1 MQVAIDASAIIA
13 VIANEPEKQALLEL
27 TKGADL
33 IAPASIHFEIGNAFS
48 AMLKRRRITIGQA
61 QVAVALYQDIPIRF
75 VEIEL
80 AATLEIANQLSIY
93 AYDAYLIRTAEKYR
107 APLLTLD
114 KALQHHARS
123 YGVKVLEVIP

>member
-13 VIANEPEKQALLEL
+13 VIANEPEKKALLEL
-27 TKGADL
+27 TTGADL

-48 AMLKRRRITIGQA
+48 AMLKRHRVTIAQA
-61 QVAVALYQDIPIRF
+61 QVAVGLYQDIPIRF

-80 AATLEIANQLSIY
+80 AATLEIADQLSIY

>member
-13 VIANEPEKQALLEL
+13 VIANEPEKQKLLEL
-27 TKGADL
+27 TTGADL

-48 AMLKRRRITIGQA
+48 AMLKRHRVTIAQA

-80 AATLEIANQLSIY
+80 AATLEIADQLSIY

-123 YGVKVLEVIP
+123 YGVKVLEVIS

>member
-1 MQVAIDASAIIA
+1 MLVAIDASAIIA

-48 AMLKRRRITIGQA
+48 AMLKRRRITMGQA

>member
-13 VIANEPEKQALLEL
+13 VIVNESEKKTLIEL
-27 TKGADL
+27 TTGADL
-33 IAPASIHFEIGNAFS
+33 VAPASIHFEIGNAFS
-48 AMLKRRRITIGQA
+48 AMLKRHRITIAQA

-80 AATLEIANQLSIY
+80 AATLEIADQLSIY

-123 YGVKVLEVIP
+123 YGVKVLEVNP

>member
-1 MQVAIDASAIIA
+1 
-13 VIANEPEKQALLEL
+13 
-27 TKGADL
+27 
-33 IAPASIHFEIGNAFS
+33 
-48 AMLKRRRITIGQA
+48 MLKRRRITIGQA

-75 VEIEL
+75 VDIEL

-123 YGVKVLEVIP
+123 YGVKIRRGNPMSTIVTYSEARQNLASLLDKVLIEGAVSHQTPRWTSVCHQDR